1 MGSCFSCNL
10 TASNGP
16 CPPISKFSSTA
27 FGRKAYVEIEKQD
40 EVKRSLL
47 RRLDEEYYSDEEDLG
62 LSRKKG
68 EKMGELEMDFD
79 GKIAPSYNL
88 LNKDLPPSPEDS
100 DEPPFEG
107 MVKVWRSANEGVW
120 MWPRGVHTPVEVSGD
135 YEKWRAQRD
144 VKVGGL
150 RKEIG
155 G

>member
-1 MGSCFSCNL
+1 MGSCFSFNL
-10 TASNGP
+10 SASNGSS
-16 CPPISKFSSTA
+16 PPISKFSSTA

-40 EVKRSLL
+40 EIKRSLL
-47 RRLDEEYYSDEEDLG
+47 RRMDEEYYSDEEDLG
-62 LSRKKG
+62 LSRRKG
-68 EKMGELEMDFD
+68 EKIGELEIDFD
-79 GKIAPSYNL
+79 ASYNL

-120 MWPRGVHTPVEVSGD
+120 MWPRGVYTPVEVSGD

-144 VKVGGL
+144 AKFGGL
-150 RKEIG
+150 RKDIG